1 MNGFLNIA
9 ICEDHAADMSLLAD
23 YIRQSGIDAQYDLFS
38 SGEEFLE
45 HFAAGRYD
53 IIFMDIYMN
62 GMRGVQVVER
72 IRETDHNVVIAFV
85 TSSTEHALE
94 GYRLGV
100 LKYLEKPVRAGMV
113 EDALRLALMSRTAK
127 ETISLLIGGKYVDI
141 PLDDIMYFENQNH
154 VVIVHTTTGIMK
166 TSQTVRL
173 DSIAEKLLS
182 HPFIRSHK
190 SYLVNLCY
198 VSKIDQTFG
207 DFVMQNGDR
216 ACIRHRDSKKIQDA
230 YEAYLYAAARKG
242 RLGETLL

>member
-1 MNGFLNIA
+1 MNSLLNVA
-9 ICEDHAADMSLLAD
+9 ICEDQAADASLLGG
-23 YIRQSGIDAQYDLFS
+23 YIRQSGIDAQYDVFS

-45 HFAAGRYD
+45 HFTAGRYD

-62 GMRGVQVVER
+62 GMRGVQAVER
-72 IRETDHNVVIAFV
+72 IRKTDRNVVIAFV

-100 LKYLEKPVRAGMV
+100 LKYLEKPVSANKV
-113 EDALRLALMSRTAK
+113 EEAMRLAVMNQTAK
-127 ETISLLIGGKYVDI
+127 ETISLLIGGKYVEI
-141 PLDDIMYFENQNH
+141 PPEDIMYFENQNH
-154 VVIVHTTTGIMK
+154 VVIVHTTTKTIQ
-166 TSQTVRL
+166 TSQSVRL

-198 VSKIDQTFG
+198 VSKIDHTFG
-207 DFVMQNGDR
+207 DFVMLNGDR
-216 ACIRHRDSKKIQDA
+216 ACIRRTDRKKIQGA

-242 RLGETLL
+242 Q

>member
-1 MNGFLNIA
+1 MDIPLNIA
-9 ICEDHAADMSLLAD
+9 ICEDQTADISLLTG
-23 YIRQSGIDAQYDLFS
+23 YIRRSGIDAQYDVFS

-45 HFAAGRYD
+45 HFTTGRYD
-53 IIFMDIYMN
+53 MIFMDIYMN

-72 IRETDHNVVIAFV
+72 VREADRNVVIAFA

-100 LKYLEKPVRAGMV
+100 LKYLEKPVSANQVV
-113 EDALRLALMSRTAK
+113 EAMRLAIMNRAAK
-127 ETISLLIGGKYVDI
+127 ATISLLIGGKYLDI

-154 VVIVHTTTGIMK
+154 AVIIHMTHMALR

-173 DSIAEKLLS
+173 DNIAGKLLS

-190 SYLVNLCY
+190 SYLVNLRY
-198 VSKIDQTFG
+198 VSEIDPTFG

-216 ACIRHRDSKKIQDA
+216 ACIRRRDRKKIQDA
-230 YEAYLYAAARKG
+230 YETYLYTAARKG
-242 RLGETLL
+242 QQ